1 MKRIRLRRMLFAP
14 FCRKLSFPGPSTTTS
29 RCSARCVVFDIVPVV
44 TGMVPIPTLVA
55 GMSFSFDCSHS
66 VDCRCP
72 AEVILRQAS
81 SRLPITLSRDP
92 VYMDIVAWLVLV
104 MFSLQPQFLLFI
116 HFYFTYFFIISPSWP
131 PSGIFVCTF
140 SPQEITL
147 IIHSW
152 SPKLCSEM
160 IPHLSLIH

>member
-14 FCRKLSFPGPSTTTS
+14 FHRKLSFPGPSTTTS

-92 VYMDIVAWLVLV
+92 VYMDSVAWLVLV
-104 MFSLQPQFLLFI
+104 IFSLQPQFLLFA
-116 HFYFTYFFIISPSWP
+116 HFYFYLFLYHLTKMTVLWYVYVHCYPSRNH
-131 PSGIFVCTF
+131 TDH
-140 SPQEITL
+140 T
-147 IIHSW
+147 
-152 SPKLCSEM
+152 
-160 IPHLSLIH
+160 